1 MLSEPARPPERTGL
15 RHLEVMRSEPRS
27 KPHTTRRQLA
37 FRQKAKDH
45 RRRSFRVA
53 IVAGA
58 FLAIAGL
65 VAGGNVAVS
74 TGEAKREQASATTAL
89 AESTGLEREQLAVY
103 DEIATVQT
111 HNTATIVLGEARQVL
126 AATGKKVDA
135 STLASVTATLAGYK
149 NLPVEKTESLTA
161 KARAEIASVTTASAA
176 ADRATAKAA
185 AAKAVR
191 DAAAAKKAAAKAAA
205 AQAVAARKA
214 AAQAAVAAKAA
225 AKAAARVARK
235 AAADAVAAKTRAN
248 RSASLAGSNSAAGA
262 RATASNMAASRYGW
276 GSGQFSCLSQLWQKE
291 SGWNYRAYNASSG
304 ATGIPQA
311 LPGSKMASAGS
322 DWATNASTQ
331 IAWGLNYIKSRYGT
345 PCAAWEHSRALNW
358 Y

>member
-1 MLSEPARPPERTGL
+1 M
-15 RHLEVMRSEPRS
+15 RHLEVMRLEPRS

-37 FRQKAKDH
+37 SRKKAKDH
-45 RRRSFRVA
+45 RKRSFRVA

-74 TGEAKREQASATTAL
+74 TGEAKRKQASATTAL

-103 DEIATVQT
+103 DEIATVHT
-111 HNTATIVLGEARQVL
+111 LNTATIVLDEAEQVL

-135 STLASVTATLAGYK
+135 STLASVTASLAGYK
-149 NLPVEKTESLTA
+149 NLPVKKTEALTA
-161 KARAEIASVTTASAA
+161 KARAEIASVTNAAAA
-176 ADRATAKAA
+176 ADRATAKVA

-191 DAAAAKKAAAKAAA
+191 DAAAAKKDAEKAAAAKA
-205 AQAVAARKA
+205 VAAKKA

-225 AKAAARVARK
+225 AKAAARK
-235 AAADAVAAKTRAN
+235 AAADAAAAKARAN
-248 RSASLAGSNSAAGA
+248 RSASLAGSNSPAGA

-276 GSGQFSCLSQLWQKE
+276 GSGQFSCLAQLWQKE

-331 IAWGLNYIKSRYGT
+331 IAWGLGYINDRYGS
-345 PCAAWEHSRALNW
+345 PCAAWEHSRAVNW